1 MSKKF
6 IYKYL
11 SEEELKTISAKISE
25 IEKTTSGELV
35 ITIKEKRGWLEKT
48 KTVRTL
54 AEKEFVDA
62 KIGKTKGSTGI
73 LIFMLFNAKEFC
85 ILADRKIN
93 ELVEQSV
100 WDEISNSM
108 SLDFKQENFCEGIL
122 KGVEQAGKILSTHF
136 PIQLGDVNEL
146 SNEVRILD

>member
-6 IYKYL
+6 IHKYL
-11 SEEELKTISAKISE
+11 SEEDLKSISAKISE

-48 KTVRTL
+48 NSVRTL
-54 AEKEFVDA
+54 AEKEFVSA

-85 ILADRKIN
+85 ILADKKIN
-93 ELVEQSV
+93 ELVEQSL

-108 SLDFKQENFCEGIL
+108 SLDFKKENFCKGIL
-122 KGVEQAGKILSTHF
+122 NAVEQAGKILSTHF
-136 PIQLGDVNEL
+136 PIQPGDVNEL
-146 SNEVRILD
+146 SNEVRVK

>member
-11 SEEELKTISAKISE
+11 SEEELKSISAKISE
-25 IEKTTSGELV
+25 IEKSTSGELV
-35 ITIKEKRGWLEKT
+35 ITIKEKRSWLEKH
-48 KTVRTL
+48 KSVRVL

-62 KIGKTKGSTGI
+62 KIGNTKGSTGI

-85 ILADRKIN
+85 ILADKKIN

-108 SLDFKQENFCEGIL
+108 SLHFKQEHFCKGIL
-122 KGVEQAGKILSTHF
+122 NGVEQAGKILSTHF
-136 PIQLGDVNEL
+136 PIQPGDVNEL

>member
-6 IYKYL
+6 IHKYL
-11 SEEELKTISAKISE
+11 SEEELKSISAKISE

-35 ITIKEKRGWLEKT
+35 ITIKEKRGWLEKA
-48 KTVRTL
+48 KSVRVL
-54 AEKEFVDA
+54 AEKEFVSA

-85 ILADRKIN
+85 ILADKKIN

-100 WDEISNSM
+100 WDEISNNM
-108 SLDFKQENFCEGIL
+108 SLHFKQENFCKGIL
-122 KGVEQAGKILSTHF
+122 NVVEQAGKILSTHF
-136 PIQLGDVNEL
+136 PIQPGDVNEL
-146 SNEVRILD
+146 SNEVIIK

>member
-11 SEEELKTISAKISE
+11 SDEELKSISAKISE
-25 IEKTTSGELV
+25 IEKSTSGELV

-85 ILADRKIN
+85 ILADKKIN

-108 SLDFKQENFCEGIL
+108 SLDFKQENFCKGIL
-122 KGVEQAGKILSTHF
+122 NGVDQAGKILSTYF
-136 PIQLGDVNEL
+136 PIQPSDVNEL
-146 SNEVRILD
+146 SNEVRVK

>member
-11 SEEELKTISAKISE
+11 SKEDLNSISAKISE

-35 ITIKEKRGWLEKT
+35 ITIKEKRGWFEKT
-48 KTVRTL
+48 KSVRSL
-54 AEKEFVDA
+54 AEKEFTEA
-62 KIGKTKGSTGI
+62 KIGNTKGSTGI
-73 LIFMLFNAKEFC
+73 LIFMIFNAKEFC
-85 ILADRKIN
+85 ILADKKIN
-93 ELVEQSV
+93 QLVEQSV
-100 WDEISNSM
+100 WDEISNNM
-108 SLDFKQENFCEGIL
+108 SLEFKQENFCKGIL

-136 PIQLGDVNEL
+136 PIQPSDVNEL

>member
-11 SEEELKTISAKISE
+11 NEAELKSISAKISE

-48 KTVRTL
+48 KSVRTL
-54 AEKEFVDA
+54 AEKEFVEA
-62 KIGKTKGSTGI
+62 KIGKTKGATGI

-85 ILADRKIN
+85 ILADKKIN
-93 ELVEQSV
+93 ERVEQSV
-100 WDEISNSM
+100 WDKISTSM
-108 SLDFKQENFCEGIL
+108 SLHFKQENFCKGIL
-122 KGVEQAGKILSTHF
+122 NAIEQAGKILSQHF
-136 PIQLGDVNEL
+136 PIQPGDVNEL
-146 SNEVRILD
+146 SNEVIIK

>member
-6 IYKYL
+6 IHKYL
-11 SEEELKTISAKISE
+11 SEEELKSISAKISE
-25 IEKTTSGELV
+25 IEKSTSGELV

-48 KTVRTL
+48 KSVRTL
-54 AEKEFVDA
+54 AEKEFVSA

-85 ILADRKIN
+85 ILADNKIN
-93 ELVEQSV
+93 ELVEQSL

-108 SLDFKQENFCEGIL
+108 SLDFKQENFCKGIL
-122 KGVEQAGKILSTHF
+122 NGVEQAGKILSTHF
-136 PIQLGDVNEL
+136 PIQPGDVNEL
-146 SNEVRILD
+146 SNEVRLK

>member
-6 IYKYL
+6 IHKYL
-11 SEEELKTISAKISE
+11 SEEELKSISAKISE
-25 IEKTTSGELV
+25 IEKSTSGELV
-35 ITIKEKRGWLEKT
+35 TTIKEKRGWLEKT
-48 KTVRTL
+48 KSVRTL
-54 AEKEFVDA
+54 AEKEFVSA

-108 SLDFKQENFCEGIL
+108 SLDFKQENFCKGIL
-122 KGVEQAGKILSTHF
+122 NTVEQAGKILSTHF
-136 PIQLGDVNEL
+136 PIQPGDVNEL

>member
-11 SEEELKTISAKISE
+11 SEEELKSISDKIGE

-48 KTVRTL
+48 KSIRTL
-54 AEKEFVDA
+54 AEKEFAEA
-62 KIGKTKGSTGI
+62 KIGNTKGSTGI
-73 LIFMLFNAKEFC
+73 LIFMIFNAKEFC
-85 ILADRKIN
+85 ILADKKIN
-93 ELVEQSV
+93 ELIQQSA
-100 WDEISNSM
+100 WDEIAEGISS
-108 SLDFKQENFCEGIL
+108 SFKQKKYFNGIL
-122 KGVEQAGKILSTHF
+122 NGVEQAGKILSAHF
-136 PIQLGDVNEL
+136 PIQPGDVNEL